1 MTKKNTRFL
10 CYHEKNFG
18 GGTVRSGKSKKVIL
32 VNLVNGNFSHSQ
44 VGLGDY

>member
-1 MTKKNTRFL
+1 MTKKNTRFFS

-18 GGTVRSGKSKKVIL
+18 VGTVRSGKSKKVI
-32 VNLVNGNFSHSQ
+32 LVNGNFSHSQ

>member
-10 CYHEKNFG
+10 YYHEKNLG

-32 VNLVNGNFSHSQ
+32 VNGNFSHSQ